1 MRAFAHALQLD
12 ESYFDQHGDA
22 SSPQIPGTP
31 VQGHTNH
38 TRIRKISALS
48 DFAPINLKIK
58 RFVNTQASGLF
69 SALTHD
75 TSRGRKKKHQ
85 DRRSDYLFLLL
96 RWPLLV
102 RAFE

>member
-31 VQGHTNH
+31 VQNHASH
-38 TRIRKISALS
+38 TRIRKVSALS

-58 RFVNTQASGLF
+58 RCVDLQVTVLF
-69 SALTHD
+69 SMLRPMIPGAAEKRNIKTNEV
-75 TSRGRKKKHQ
+75 TIFSCFCVGR
-85 DRRSDYLFLLL
+85 Y
-96 RWPLLV
+96 
-102 RAFE
+102 